1 MWYEKIFT
9 FSLGKGLLFLQ
20 LMNQIH
26 KVMIEEKIDHFPG
39 FGTMCTGSVSKDGLF
54 NAINNVSQ

>member
-1 MWYEKIFT
+1 
-9 FSLGKGLLFLQ
+9 
-20 LMNQIH
+20 MNQIQ